1 MRIGHVCATHRNR
14 AARDSLLPGGYA
26 TDAMRPEMRGRISM
40 KSPIL
45 VIVILTATLVSV
57 RTFSSGST
65 CEPAFTA
72 IQSNRSLPSV
82 FVDQGLESIP
92 HLYPRHLLLVARRH
106 SEIGAVRY
114 SLLVYK
120 QDSKVELVTIEG
132 VAVHKLD
139 AWQFSTTCSSETA
152 FNGLV
157 ETMERLSS
165 LAKK

>member
-1 MRIGHVCATHRNR
+1 
-14 AARDSLLPGGYA
+14 
-26 TDAMRPEMRGRISM
+26 M

-45 VIVILTATLVSV
+45 VIVILTTALVSV
-57 RTFSSGST
+57 RTFSSGSA
-65 CEPAFTA
+65 CKPAFTA
-72 IQSNRSLPSV
+72 IQSNRSLPSL

-92 HLYPRHLLLVARRH
+92 HLYPRHVLLVERRH

-120 QDSKVELVTIEG
+120 QDRKVESVTIEG
-132 VAVHKLD
+132 VAVDKLE
-139 AWQFSTTCSSETA
+139 AWEFSATCSTETA

-157 ETMERLSS
+157 ETMERISS